1 MAEEIENRK
10 FEHIIICIEENIE
23 ANYKKTGFQDI
34 EFIHRALPEID
45 FNEIDTSINI
55 FNHQFNSPILINAM
69 TGGHEVS
76 KKINKNLA
84 KLAKEFNISLALGS
98 QRAAIKD
105 PSLEYTYNIARE
117 TAPDAFIIGN
127 LGAPQI
133 SDEYGMFEINRA
145 IKMIQAN
152 AFTIHL
158 NALQECLQSEGD
170 PFYKGVINGLQKIKK
185 DIKIPLIVKETG
197 AGIAKEEIMLL
208 KNLEIDAVD
217 ISGVGGTS
225 WAAVEYYRSKDKVKT
240 LPEITK
246 TFWDWGIP
254 TAVATIEASTIG
266 INLISSGGVRNGL
279 DIAKAIAIGADLVG
293 ISLPFL
299 KPAYEDDYNKLKE
312 LMEKF
317 IKELKIAMFLTKSKN
332 LNDLKNSNL
341 IISGTTKNWLETRG
355 ISTKNFSNRSE
366 N

>member
-1 MAEEIENRK
+1 MAKEIKNRK
-10 FEHIIICIEENIE
+10 FEHIIICLEENIE
-23 ANYKKTGFQDI
+23 AIYKKTGFQDI
-34 EFIHRALPEID
+34 EFVHRALPEMD

-55 FNHQFNSPILINAM
+55 FKHQFDSPILINAM
-69 TGGHEVS
+69 TGGHEAS
-76 KKINKNLA
+76 KIINENLA
-84 KLAKEFNISLALGS
+84 KLANEFNIGLVLGS

-105 PSLEYTYNIARE
+105 PSLEYTYKIARK
-117 TAPDAFIIGN
+117 TSPDAFIIGN

-133 SDEYGMFEINRA
+133 SNEYGMFEINRA

-158 NALQECLQSEGD
+158 NALQESLQSEGE
-170 PFYKGVINGLQKIKK
+170 PLYKGVINGLQKIKK

-197 AGIAKEEIMLL
+197 AGIAKEDIMLL
-208 KNLEIDAVD
+208 KNIEIDAVD

-225 WAAVEYYRSKDKVKT
+225 WAAVEYYRSKDKIKS

-266 INLISSGGVRNGL
+266 INLISSGGIRNGL
-279 DIAKAIAIGADLVG
+279 DIAKAIATGADLVG

-299 KPAYEDDYNKLKE
+299 KAAYENDYNALRE
-312 LMEKF
+312 IMEKF

-341 IISGTTKNWLETRG
+341 VISGITKNWLESRG
-355 ISTKNFSNRSE
+355 ISTIDFSNRSKK
-366 N
+366 